1 MCLCSG
7 GTPSHYYFPLTVNGV
22 VISVSLYYC
31 IVLLYRLFKTLYPVK
46 WLCCITATGFIKAW
60 LSRMRSQTGQHLDK
74 MINLCLLIY
83 KMADFSFLSRNVLYN
98 IVLKHH

>member
-46 WLCCITATGFIKAW
+46 WLCCITFMVLISLLWFSSVSYHGLTKVSVASITKV
-60 LSRMRSQTGQHLDK
+60 LSGHFPV
-74 MINLCLLIY
+74 CPPE
-83 KMADFSFLSRNVLYN
+83 AA
-98 IVLKHH
+98 

>member
-7 GTPSHYYFPLTVNGV
+7 GTPSNYYFPLTVNGV

-46 WLCCITATGFIKAW
+46 WLCCITFMVLISLLWFSSVSYAW
-60 LSRMRSQTGQHLDK
+60 LNTS
-74 MINLCLLIY
+74 
-83 KMADFSFLSRNVLYN
+83 FSSLHY
-98 IVLKHH
+98 

>member
-7 GTPSHYYFPLTVNGV
+7 GTPSHYYFPLTVNGI

-46 WLCCITATGFIKAW
+46 WLCCITFMVLISLLWFSSASYAW
-60 LSRMRSQTGQHLDK
+60 LNTS
-74 MINLCLLIY
+74 
-83 KMADFSFLSRNVLYN
+83 FSSLHY
-98 IVLKHH
+98 